1 METAAKP
8 ATFSQLLDFKRE
20 AWRDGEGS
28 ISLELLPW
36 HLNGNGVVH
45 GGVLVSM
52 LDVVCAMTGV
62 YCIQKGNRR
71 HSVTVSL
78 TTNFIGQEK
87 TGKLIATGQRTSSGS
102 KLYFAI
108 GEIRSEKGDLVAS
121 ASGVYRFRSGSEKPE
136 GVPKHR

>member
-1 METAAKP
+1 MDATSRP
-8 ATFSQLLDFKRE
+8 ATFSQLLDFRRE
-20 AWRDGEGS
+20 AWNDGEGS
-28 ISLELLPW
+28 IRLELLPW

-71 HSVTVSL
+71 HSVTVSM
-78 TTNFIGQEK
+78 TTNFIGQER
-87 TGKLIATGQRTSSGS
+87 TGRLIATGQRTSSGG
-102 KLYFAI
+102 KLYFAT
-108 GEIRSEKGDLVAS
+108 GEIRSEKGVLVAS

>member
-1 METAAKP
+1 MDSAAKP

-20 AWRDGEGS
+20 SWSDGKGS
-28 ISLELLPW
+28 ISLALLPW

-52 LDVVCAMTGV
+52 LDVVCAMSGV
-62 YCIQKGNRR
+62 YCTQKGNRR

-78 TTNFIGQEK
+78 TTNFIGQER
-87 TGKLIATGQRTSSGS
+87 TGKLIATGHRTSSGG
-102 KLYFAI
+102 KLYFST

-136 GVPKHR
+136 GMPKK